1 MGQYR
6 PSTFKWVNLDPQLLF
21 LDQTRFLLMWHSI
34 LKRKVYF
41 VLSTSPSLLMCQS
54 SPLLPQ
60 HDHFT
65 RPLVAASFSLLTTV
79 ILLPTA
85 ARNGERVS
93 WHCCCCYVLI
103 SSSSLLL
110 SAVSYFASLFG
121 GFNPSPP
128 ALPQQHGL
136 RLE

>member
-60 HDHFT
+60 HDHFA

-93 WHCCCCYVLI
+93 WHCCCCCVLI
-103 SSSSLLL
+103 SSSRDLFCCRRFHILLVYLVALTPPPQLFL
-110 SAVSYFASLFG
+110 SNMG
-121 GFNPSPP
+121 
-128 ALPQQHGL
+128 
-136 RLE
+136 